1 MEPDLTPRERA
12 LVGRRLS
19 KDVHTSQGV
28 VLLPA
33 AHSLEA
39 ADIWKLAG
47 HRIYLTE
54 EELEPL
60 SKQDQALL
68 ALEESVDTI
77 RTMFDDIRHGASIP
91 IMDIRKDVL
100 PVIVQSTEEVQVFP
114 LLISMFAKD
123 DYTYRH
129 NIAVGAISSLI
140 GRWMEL
146 PESELAILTMGA
158 ILHDVGKMRV
168 PQHILNKKEKLT
180 DEEFDEMKKHTIYG
194 YELIRECEGLNA
206 RAALI
211 ALQHHEREDGRGY
224 PQGIAGAD
232 IDPLSKIV
240 AVADVFHALTSD
252 RVYRNAS
259 PFYEILRQMY
269 TGSLGNFEPAILLT
283 FTRRLMDA
291 MVGCEVE
298 LTDGRT
304 GRVVLIPPME
314 PTRPLIQ
321 SGDTFIDLRTETHV
335 QMEQIVG

>member
-1 MEPDLTPRERA
+1 MEPYLTPRERA
-12 LVGRRLS
+12 LVGRRLQH
-19 KDVHTSQGV
+19 DVHNAHGV

-33 AHSLEA
+33 AHPLEA
-39 ADIWKLAG
+39 QDMLKLAR
-47 HRIYLTE
+47 HRIAVTE
-54 EELEPL
+54 ADLEPL
-60 SKQDQALL
+60 SKQDQALQ
-68 ALEESVDTI
+68 ALEESVETI
-77 RTMFDDIRHGASIP
+77 RSLFDDIRRGAPIP

-100 PVIVQSTEEVQVFP
+100 PAIVQSTEEVQVFP

-140 GRWMEL
+140 GRWMAL

-168 PQHILNKKEKLT
+168 PQQILNKKEKLT
-180 DEEFDEMKKHTIYG
+180 DEEFDEMKKHTVYG
-194 YELIRECEGLNA
+194 YELIHECEGLNE

-224 PQGIAGAD
+224 PQGIAGD
-232 IDPLSKIV
+232 EIDPLSKIV

-259 PFYEILRQMY
+259 PFYEILHQMY
-269 TGSLGNFEPAILLT
+269 TGSLGNFEPGILLT

-291 MVGCEVE
+291 MIGCQVE
-298 LTDGRT
+298 LTDGRS

-321 SGDTFIDLRTETHV
+321 SGDAFIDLRTETHV
-335 QMEQIVG
+335 QMEHIVG